1 MYNTRKRMPN
11 VVVALIGLVTAGTLV
26 IPAPVAAQAT
36 TNTSN
41 QRLRFNNAPVVVPP
55 HGTFRVSGGVHVLL
69 HSTLDAS
76 GGCHITGH
84 ANPQGLSV
92 TGPTGTTY
100 RAAGAANFTLQST
113 SGASGTRFHGILNL
127 NLIGKGQAPD
137 LKLHINV
144 KTRPETLPGCDAS
157 KVVEL
162 IVDQLGITLPPAP
175 GS

>member
-92 TGPTGTTY
+92 TGPTGTT
-100 RAAGAANFTLQST
+100 
-113 SGASGTRFHGILNL
+113 FHGILNL